1 MKIRESLFLLLLM
14 PLGIYTSCGIQ
25 SHPKQKDPVRIEQ
38 KESSRTAVEYE
49 KKDRV
54 ETTERKRKSIHFYQ
68 GLLEDFCKLYYHK
81 AFEGRTYIYGSL
93 CIVSVD
99 YLSETIIEIK
109 GTHSYEGIMG
119 KQYTGYAFK
128 ANVRE
133 LGNDRFLVTF
143 EKQSIKILSRKKYWE
158 RTSRE
163 IAYSE

>member
-1 MKIRESLFLLLLM
+1 MKPQKGKERAFIFIKDYLKTSANSITIK
-14 PLGIYTSCGIQ
+14 PLKG
-25 SHPKQKDPVRIEQ
+25 D
-38 KESSRTAVEYE
+38 
-49 KKDRV
+49 
-54 ETTERKRKSIHFYQ
+54 
-68 GLLEDFCKLYYHK
+68 
-81 AFEGRTYIYGSL
+81 
-93 CIVSVD
+93 VD

-143 EKQSIKILSRKKYWE
+143 EKQSIKLLSRKKYWE